1 MLSLLHPLGVVFNLV
16 GPEDQL
22 VRAAVKLVR
31 NHLLEMLE
39 DRMETQDQAAL
50 ARPQMLI
57 QKQIQF
63 TDFKTSK
70 NLHIFSCF
78 TFLVRACFS
87 AGFCK
92 FAFLFLC
99 KGASL
104 YMKIIITE

>member
-1 MLSLLHPLGVVFNLV
+1 MVKGGMLSLLHPLGVVFNLV

-39 DRMETQDQAAL
+39 DRTETQDQAAL

-63 TDFKTSK
+63 ADFKISK
-70 NLHIFSCF
+70 KPSYFQLFYFSG
-78 TFLVRACFS
+78 S
-87 AGFCK
+87 G
-92 FAFLFLC
+92 LFQRWL
-99 KGASL
+99 L
-104 YMKIIITE
+104 